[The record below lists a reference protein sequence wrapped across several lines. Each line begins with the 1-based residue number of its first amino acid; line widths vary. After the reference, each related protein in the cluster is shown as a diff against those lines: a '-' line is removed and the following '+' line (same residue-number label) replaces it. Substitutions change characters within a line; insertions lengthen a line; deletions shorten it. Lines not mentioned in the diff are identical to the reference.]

1 MEDLFKRLLD
11 YYQISEDDYR
21 SLTMEVTPDNFYL
34 SHTFKDMDKVV
45 EIVKNSVKENKKIFI
60 YGDYDADG
68 IMSVSILVKMFS
80 YLNYPVSYHIPNRY
94 LDGYGLTRKRA
105 EEIVNNGY
113 DLLITV
119 DNGVTA
125 FEGVE
130 YAKEHG
136 LTVLIFDHHQP
147 DVILPKADY
156 ILHPVVSEFGDVPT
170 SAGFVTMMF
179 TMNYLGRLDSY
190 LATLA
195 AISLVS
201 DMMPLVSYNRNLLR
215 LAIKMYQKQSYL
227 AIDLLKEKDAFNE
240 VGVGM
245 KIAPK
250 INAIG
255 RLIDDDRYLSRTVE
269 FFTSDDKELLLNYNN
284 WINEVNNDRKEMTK
298 EAVENSKE
306 IDISRE
312 AIVAIIE
319 QKEGVIGL
327 IANNF
332 VKKYCKPT
340 IIFALDQSGEC
351 YKGSCRAPKG
361 FNVVDTFNKMGSLLQ
376 ACGGHA
382 MAGGCTIRK
391 EDYEAFKEK
400 FIELAKNAEIIPEEE
415 QIISLYINDIN
426 YENYLLVDSFSPFGE
441 NWPAPRFK
449 LSRIKASS
457 LMYSRDSQ
465 HILTSIGNSARLTG
479 FYFSKEKMSNYQYID
494 LIGTLRLSTYYNK
507 NTVEFLISDVFETT
521 KQ

>member
-11 YYQISEDDYR
+11 YYQITEDDYHL
-21 SLTMEVTPDNFYL
+21 LTMEVDETNFYL
-34 SHTFKDMDKVV
+34 NHSFKDMDKVV
-45 EIVKNSVKENKKIFI
+45 EIVKSAMKDHKKIFI

-94 LDGYGLTRKRA
+94 LDGYGLTLKRSQ
-105 EEIVNNGY
+105 EIVENGY

-125 FEGVE
+125 FEGIN
-130 YAKEHG
+130 YANEHG
-136 LTVLIFDHHQP
+136 LTVLVFDHHQP
-147 DVILPKADY
+147 DETLPNADY
-156 ILHPVVSEFGDVPT
+156 ILHPVISEFGDVPT

-179 TMNYLGRLDSY
+179 SMHFLGKLDYY

-215 LAIKMYQKQSYL
+215 LAIKLYQKRGYEC
-227 AIDLLKEKDAFNE
+227 INLLKDKDAFNE
-240 VGVGM
+240 ISIGM

-255 RLIDDDRYLSRTVE
+255 RLIDDDAYLKRTVE
-269 FFTSDDKELLLNYNN
+269 FFTSDNKNLLLNYSD
-284 WINEVNNDRKEMTK
+284 WINEVNNARKDMTK

-306 IDISRE
+306 IDTSSS

-332 VKKYCKPT
+332 VKKYAKPT
-340 IIFALDQSGEC
+340 IIFALDQSGEY

-361 FNVVDTFNKMGSLLQ
+361 FNVVDTFNQMGDLLE

-382 MAGGCTIRK
+382 MAGGCTIKK
-391 EDYEAFKEK
+391 ENFPLFKVK
-400 FIELAKNAEIIPEEE
+400 FIELAKNCVVEQDESGVIP
-415 QIISLYINDIN
+415 LYINDIN
-426 YENYLLVDSFSPFGE
+426 YDNYLLIESFSPFGE
-441 NWPAPRFK
+441 NWPASRFR
-449 LSRIKASS
+449 LPRIKVSS
-457 LMYSRDSQ
+457 LLYSRDGQ
-465 HILTSIGNSARLTG
+465 HILTSLGNSARLTG
-479 FYFSKEKMSNYQYID
+479 FYFPKEKMSEYQYID
-494 LIGTLRLSTYYNK
+494 LIGTLRLSTYYNR
-507 NTVEFLISDVFETT
+507 NTVEFLISEISDSN
-521 KQ
+521 K

>member
-11 YYQISEDDYR
+11 YYQISEDDYHL
-21 SLTMEVTPDNFYL
+21 LTMDINEDNFYL
-34 SHTFKDMDKVV
+34 GHTFKDMDKCVEVV
-45 EIVKNSVKENKKIFI
+45 KSAVKDNKKIFI

-68 IMSVSILVKMFS
+68 IMSVSILVKMFA

-125 FEGVE
+125 FEGIE

-136 LTVLIFDHHQP
+136 LTVLVFDHHQP
-147 DVILPKADY
+147 DEVLPKADY
-156 ILHPVVSEFGDVPT
+156 FLHPVISEFGDVPT

-179 TMNYLGRLDSY
+179 TMNYLGRLDHY

-201 DMMPLVSYNRNLLR
+201 DMMPLVSYNRNLLK
-215 LAIKMYQKQSYL
+215 LAISLYQTKSYQN
-227 AIDLLKEKDAFNE
+227 IDLLKEKDAFNE
-240 VGVGM
+240 VSIGM

-255 RLIDDDRYLSRTVE
+255 RLIDEDQYLLRTVE
-269 FFTSDDKELLLNYNN
+269 FFTSDDQELLLNYNN
-284 WINEVNNDRKEMTK
+284 WINEVNNQRKEMTK

-306 IDISRE
+306 IDVSRE

-361 FNVVDTFNKMGSLLQ
+361 FNVVDTFNKMGDLLQ

-382 MAGGCTIRK
+382 MAGGCTIKK
-391 EDYEAFKEK
+391 EDYDAFKEM
-400 FIELAKNAEIIPEEE
+400 FINLAKDSEIEPEEGAIIP
-415 QIISLYINDIN
+415 LYINDIN
-426 YENYLLVDSFSPFGE
+426 YDNYLLVESFSPFGE
-441 NWPAPRFK
+441 SWPAPRFK
-449 LSRIKASS
+449 LSRIKVSS
-457 LMYSRDSQ
+457 LMYSRDGQ

-479 FYFSKEKMSNYQYID
+479 FYFSKEKMAEHQYVD

-507 NTVEFLISDVFETT
+507 NTVEFLINDISESNR
-521 KQ
+521 